1 MCSDIHSDRITIMLL
16 ILCFFP
22 SIRLLVHSSQTKQI
36 VFSQLHVTNQIRI
49 ASTWIIYLIC
59 AEISR
64 NACIICLSF
73 VEISSQF
80 SFDFHP
86 LHTFSLPC
94 LAERK
99 KQSIKVCGVHKTLFS
114 ASLQLKKF
122 DLAWFGGKSHENNV
136 FVFAINNAK
145 SDYWW
150 FMELKKHFAAEFI
163 TKFNSASDASSTEVT
178 VLYSVIC
185 LAMNWMFVRVINYR
199 FQSIIEFYGGWCA
212 DC

>member
-1 MCSDIHSDRITIMLL
+1 MLL

-59 AEISR
+59 AEISW

-73 VEISSQF
+73 VEISLRSFHLISTLCTPFFACFCWEEDEIDKILWSSQ
-80 SFDFHP
+80 SFF
-86 LHTFSLPC
+86 LREF
-94 LAERK
+94 
-99 KQSIKVCGVHKTLFS
+99 
-114 ASLQLKKF
+114 ASQKL
-122 DLAWFGGKSHENNV
+122 DLAWFGGKSRENNV

-163 TKFNSASDASSTEVT
+163 TKFNSASDASSAEVT
-178 VLYSVIC
+178 VLYSIIC
-185 LAMNWMFVRVINYR
+185 LAMNWMFA
-199 FQSIIEFYGGWCA
+199 SLIIVFDPLLSSMVAGSLIA
-212 DC
+212 SRPKSRQTTKAK